1 MGYPLMLVVEA
12 KLDIVLEELVS
23 FREIEM
29 IIH

>member
-29 IIH
+29 TIH

>member
-12 KLDIVLEELVS
+12 KLDLILEELVS